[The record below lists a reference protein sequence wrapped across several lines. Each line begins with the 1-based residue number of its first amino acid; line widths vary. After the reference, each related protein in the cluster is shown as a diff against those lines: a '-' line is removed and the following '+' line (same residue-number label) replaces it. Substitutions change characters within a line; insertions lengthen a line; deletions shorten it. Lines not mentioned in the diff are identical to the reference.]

1 MIAKEIRPIA
11 KYQEKAAFAD
21 DLKGF
26 LGKCV
31 HLSTRTLINPPASL
45 EQRSLTSNVFAIHN
59 KHSGVSIVVTKVLIM
74 FVKMLRLILIPRRA
88 NVEIVIHLPSIMK
101 RVSEIL

>member
-26 LGKCV
+26 LGKCA
-31 HLSTRTLINPPASL
+31 HLSMRTLISPPASL
-45 EQRSLTSNVFAIHN
+45 EQRSLTNNVFAIHN
-59 KHSGVSIVVTKVLIM
+59 KHLRVSIVVTKVLIM
-74 FVKMLRLILIPRRA
+74 FVKMLRLILFLRRA
-88 NVEIVIHLPSIMK
+88 NVEIVIHLPIIIK
-101 RVSEIL
+101 RAMEIL